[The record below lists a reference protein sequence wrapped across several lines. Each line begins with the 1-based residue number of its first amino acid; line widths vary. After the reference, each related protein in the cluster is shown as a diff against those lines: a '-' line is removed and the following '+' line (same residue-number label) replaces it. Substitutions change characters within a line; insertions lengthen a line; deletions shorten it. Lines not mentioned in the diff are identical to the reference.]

1 MTTITTSTV
10 NGAVVIIALEPNGV
24 GGNSISIAVD
34 YTPYYA
40 RIANSLESIQSN
52 IQQIKELAEGPGI
65 HVIKPY
71 AMLELISLYQ
81 SMIEQTSIST
91 ISPDYGNQA
100 GAIQKY
106 KDYVEKMTATLSNPW
121 NLGTFDSPGDYPAA
135 T

>member
-34 YTPYYA
+34 YTPLYT
-40 RIANSLESIQSN
+40 RIANDL
-52 IQQIKELAEGPGI
+52 QQIRELAEGPGI